1 MKSSINLFL
10 ILLTVIL
17 NFGVLRAQDNGR
29 FYVAGVSTD
38 KEVKEFYIKFQKA
51 IAKNDKDIV
60 ASTMIY
66 PLRVNFSTDKSNKKY
81 TFISNKKSFL
91 KVYDKIF
98 DKRLK
103 KFIAS
108 IDVENEESVW
118 ARYDGISVGR
128 GVIWIGVY
136 CNKRHCEDSKYHI
149 NIRTIHGNSNL
160 MDLT

>member
-1 MKSSINLFL
+1 MKNSIKPFL

-17 NFGVLRAQDNGR
+17 NFGVLRAQDDAR
-29 FYVAGVSTD
+29 FNVAGVSSD

-51 IAKNDKDIV
+51 VAKNDKETV

-66 PLRVNFSTDKSNKKY
+66 PLRVNFPTDRSNKGY
-81 TFISNKKSFL
+81 TFINNKKSFL
-91 KVYDKIF
+91 NAYDKIF
-98 DKRLK
+98 DKQLK

-108 IDVENEESVW
+108 IDVENEESLW

-136 CNKRHCEDSKYHI
+136 CNKRHCQDDKYHI

-160 MDLT
+160 MD